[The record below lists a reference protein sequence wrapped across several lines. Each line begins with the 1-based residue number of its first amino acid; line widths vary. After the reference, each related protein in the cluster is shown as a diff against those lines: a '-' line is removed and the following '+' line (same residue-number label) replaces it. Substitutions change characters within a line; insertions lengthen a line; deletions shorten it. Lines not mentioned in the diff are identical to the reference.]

1 MGKKKT
7 KKDIPKEYRLA
18 KKLPKDVRYYYE
30 TKVGIPDETQNHLEL
45 FSPGIVSHLFK
56 IMHSC
61 SDNTKKAK
69 DVEKYL
75 SPFGFKML
83 GEGTN
88 IVVLVNDLYP
98 GVVFKIA
105 LDPYGIAD
113 NFNDLNFQ
121 EFIPRYARVFARDHS
136 CIVTVQE
143 RYYVMDL
150 DLIGYY
156 REPIIKYLNK
166 LKDKYLIADL
176 SPRNLLNYGIDRKG
190 KFVVIDGSDLF
201 PLSQMKG
208 KELRCNRL
216 VKLGKKGKPDVLCG
230 GKISYNE
237 DFSEC
242 TCKKCKRT
250 VIPIML
256 RPRKE
261 VENLSRMLL
270 DGTTEEERA
279 EMNRKAKA
287 AIKARLAAE
296 AADPKFR
303 EEQNKKMSVESVEI
317 PYDESLEIELDLGD
331 EDEEISTTVET
342 VKEVKVTKEK
352 PKPFKFNFFKNKKTE
367 GKDIPDESILEEE
380 DVDID
385 DEPEEEVEVDS
396 LADDPIVTKTIIRS
410 KAKKV
415 EHDEPL
421 VVKVHETEQD
431 HSEPDVEEEDQIEEA
446 KPQSKEEVVMQL
458 FQKFSEL
465 GSDVKVHFND
475 EAFLMDNQEEP
486 EVEDQEDPE
495 EYEDDEEEKAP
506 RGEDGF
512 IHLNIREAL
521 AKKRESRGEP
531 IRKAVIPVVVSE
543 STDGD
548 EDDMDDIII
557 PETEPEVATQETVQE
572 AVDTQE
578 QENEQSMTPGF
589 KLKLQQLQEDAPM
602 RFRNY
607 IKEVI
612 DTVGIE
618 YMEDVIA
625 ELKGLSAEDVIEV
638 ETDHVESEDFNN
650 DILDPNDARIDFEV
664 VTIQNRSS
672 DELPGI
678 YYHFK
683 GDFDKAYQKCGI
695 PIYVTSDKVG
705 PEATV
710 LALGSAPDLRDVLED
725 AYHELMGIND
735 TTIREPVDED
745 DDDEEFGLD
754 YDQQMSNYHNEDI
767 DDEDDEFEPSWAK
780 KAREYE
786 DELDE
791 EDTSSKDDSDKNE
804 RSNQ

>member
-7 KKDIPKEYRLA
+7 KKLAKKDIPKEYRLS
-18 KKLPKDVRYYYE
+18 KKLPRDVRYYYE

-45 FSPGIVSHLFK
+45 FSPGIVAHLFK

-121 EFIPRYARVFARDHS
+121 EFIPRYARVFARDHT

-156 REPIIKYLNK
+156 REPILKYLNK

-317 PYDESLEIELDLGD
+317 PYDESLEIELDIGD
-331 EDEEISTTVET
+331 EDEEVSTVVET

-367 GKDIPDESILEEE
+367 GEPIPDESVLEEE
-380 DVDID
+380 NVDID
-385 DEPEEEVEVDS
+385 DEPEEEVEVGS
-396 LADDPIVTKTIIRS
+396 LIDDPIITQTIIRS

-415 EHDEPL
+415 EHEEPL
-421 VVKVHETEQD
+421 VVKVHETDQD
-431 HSEPDVEEEDQIEEA
+431 HSEPDVEEEDQTEEDA
-446 KPQSKEEVVMQL
+446 DQSKEEMVMQL
-458 FQKFSEL
+458 LQKFSEL
-465 GSDVKVHFND
+465 GTDVKVHFND
-475 EAFLMDNQEEP
+475 EAFIMDNNEEP
-486 EVEDQEDPE
+486 EVEDQDVLED
-495 EYEDDEEEKAP
+495 DDEEEKAP

-521 AKKRESRGEP
+521 AKKRETLGEP
-531 IRKAVIPVVVSE
+531 IRVATIPVNVSE
-543 STDGD
+543 SDD
-548 EDDMDDIII
+548 EDDDDNEFI
-557 PETEPEVATQETVQE
+557 ETEVEPEVATQETT
-572 AVDTQE
+572 DTQE
-578 QENEQSMTPGF
+578 PEDEQSMTSSF
-589 KLKLQQLQEDAPM
+589 KLKLQQLQKDSPM

-638 ETDHVESEDFNN
+638 ETDHVESEDSNN

-683 GDFDKAYQKCGI
+683 GDFEKAYQKCGI

-710 LALGSAPDLRDVLED
+710 LALGSAPDLKDVLED
-725 AYHELMGIND
+725 AYHELMGIDD
-735 TTIREPVDED
+735 TTIREPVDD
-745 DDDEEFGLD
+745 DEDEEFELD
-754 YDQQMSNYHNEDI
+754 YDQKMSEYHNEDI
-767 DDEDDEFEPSWAK
+767 DDDDDEFEPSWAK
-780 KAREYE
+780 KARELE

-791 EDTSSKDDSDKNE
+791 EDTSSKDESDKNE

>member
-1 MGKKKT
+1 MGKKKAKKA
-7 KKDIPKEYRLA
+7 KKDIPKEYRLS
-18 KKLPKDVRYYYE
+18 KKLPKDVRDYYE

-45 FSPGIVSHLFK
+45 FSPGVVAHLFR

-61 SDNTKKAK
+61 SDNTKKAT

-75 SPFGFKML
+75 SPYGFKML

-121 EFIPRYARVFARDHS
+121 EFIPRYARVFARDHT

-150 DLIGYY
+150 NLIRYY
-156 REPIIKYLNK
+156 REPIVKYLNK

-208 KELRCNRL
+208 KELRCNRI

-230 GKISYNE
+230 GRISYNE

-250 VIPIML
+250 TIPIML

-261 VENLSRMLL
+261 VDSLSRMLL

-296 AADPKFR
+296 AANPDLR

-317 PYDESLEIELDLGD
+317 PYDGELEIELDLGD
-331 EDEEISTTVET
+331 DEEDISTVVET
-342 VKEVKVTKEK
+342 VNEIKEFKKK
-352 PKPFKFNFFKNKKTE
+352 PKPFTFNFTKNKKTE
-367 GKDIPDESILEEE
+367 GNHVPDESIHE
-380 DVDID
+380 DDIEADID
-385 DEPEEEVEVDS
+385 DEPEEEVEVNS
-396 LADDPIVTKTIIRS
+396 LADDPIITQTIMRS

-415 EHDEPL
+415 EHEEPL

-431 HSEPDVEEEDQIEEA
+431 EDDHVEESQD
-446 KPQSKEEVVMQL
+446 KEEIVMQL
-458 FQKFSEL
+458 LQKFSEL

-475 EAFLMDNQEEP
+475 EAFKRSIDEEP
-486 EVEDQEDPE
+486 EVEDQDIS
-495 EYEDDEEEKAP
+495 DDEEKAP

-512 IHLNIREAL
+512 VHLNVREAL
-521 AKKRESRGEP
+521 AKKHKRDNEP
-531 IRKAVIPVVVSE
+531 TRKVVVQVNKPE
-543 STDGD
+543 SKDD
-548 EDDMDDIII
+548 EEDIIS
-557 PETEPEVATQETVQE
+557 EPDHVVTTHDE
-572 AVDTQE
+572 
-578 QENEQSMTPGF
+578 ENVQSMSPDF
-589 KLKLQQLQEDAPM
+589 RLRLQQLQKNAPTQ
-602 RFRNY
+602 FRNY

-612 DTVGIE
+612 DAVGIN
-618 YMEDVIA
+618 YMVDVIA

-638 ETDHVESEDFNN
+638 ETNHVVSEDSNN

-664 VTIQNRSS
+664 VTIQDRSS
-672 DELPGI
+672 EELPGI

-683 GDFDKAYQKCGI
+683 GDFEKAYQKCGI

-705 PEATV
+705 PEATI
-710 LALGSAPDLRDVLED
+710 LALGSAPDLKDVLED
-725 AYHELMGIND
+725 AYHELMGIDD
-735 TTIREPVDED
+735 TTIRELVSEDDDNYVDVDIDASYYDDED
-745 DDDEEFGLD
+745 DD
-754 YDQQMSNYHNEDI
+754 
-767 DDEDDEFEPSWAK
+767 DDEFEPSWAK
-780 KAREYE
+780 KAREIE
-786 DELDE
+786 DELDK
-791 EDTSSKDDSDKNE
+791 EDTSTKDESEKNE

>member
-1 MGKKKT
+1 MGKKKAKKA
-7 KKDIPKEYRLA
+7 KKDIPKEYRLS
-18 KKLPKDVRYYYE
+18 KKLPKDVRDYYE

-45 FSPGIVSHLFK
+45 FSPGVVAHLFR

-61 SDNTKKAK
+61 SDNTKKAT

-75 SPFGFKML
+75 SPYGFKML

-121 EFIPRYARVFARDHS
+121 EFIPRYARVFARDHT

-150 DLIGYY
+150 NLIRYY
-156 REPIIKYLNK
+156 REPIVKYLNK

-208 KELRCNRL
+208 KELRCNRI

-230 GKISYNE
+230 GRISYNE

-250 VIPIML
+250 TIPIML

-261 VENLSRMLL
+261 VDSLSRMLL

-296 AADPKFR
+296 AANPDLR

-317 PYDESLEIELDLGD
+317 PYDGELEIELDLGD
-331 EDEEISTTVET
+331 DEEDISTVVET
-342 VKEVKVTKEK
+342 VNEIKEFKKK
-352 PKPFKFNFFKNKKTE
+352 PKPFTFNFTKNKKTE
-367 GKDIPDESILEEE
+367 GNHVPDESIHE
-380 DVDID
+380 DDIEADID
-385 DEPEEEVEVDS
+385 DEPEEEVEVNS
-396 LADDPIVTKTIIRS
+396 LADDPIITQTIMRS

-415 EHDEPL
+415 EHEEPL

-431 HSEPDVEEEDQIEEA
+431 EDDHVEESQD
-446 KPQSKEEVVMQL
+446 KEEIVMQL
-458 FQKFSEL
+458 LQKFSEL

-475 EAFLMDNQEEP
+475 EAFKRSIDEEP
-486 EVEDQEDPE
+486 EVEDQDIS
-495 EYEDDEEEKAP
+495 DDEEKAP

-512 IHLNIREAL
+512 VHLNVREAL
-521 AKKRESRGEP
+521 AKKHKRDKEP
-531 IRKAVIPVVVSE
+531 TRKVVVQVNKPE
-543 STDGD
+543 SKDD
-548 EDDMDDIII
+548 EEDIIS
-557 PETEPEVATQETVQE
+557 EPDHVVTTHDE
-572 AVDTQE
+572 
-578 QENEQSMTPGF
+578 ENVQSMSPDF
-589 KLKLQQLQEDAPM
+589 RLRLQQLQKNAPTQ
-602 RFRNY
+602 FRNY

-612 DTVGIE
+612 DAVGID
-618 YMEDVIA
+618 YMVDVIA

-638 ETDHVESEDFNN
+638 ETNHVVSEDSNN

-664 VTIQNRSS
+664 VTIQDRSS
-672 DELPGI
+672 EELPGI

-683 GDFDKAYQKCGI
+683 GDFEKAYQKCGI

-705 PEATV
+705 PEATI
-710 LALGSAPDLRDVLED
+710 LALGSVPDLKDVLED
-725 AYHELMGIND
+725 AYHELMGIDD
-735 TTIREPVDED
+735 TTIRESVSEDDDNYVDVDIDASYYDDED
-745 DDDEEFGLD
+745 DD
-754 YDQQMSNYHNEDI
+754 
-767 DDEDDEFEPSWAK
+767 DDEFEPSWAK
-780 KAREYE
+780 KAREIE
-786 DELDE
+786 DELDK
-791 EDTSSKDDSDKNE
+791 EDTSTKDESEKNE

>member
-1 MGKKKT
+1 MGKKKAKKLA

-18 KKLPKDVRYYYE
+18 KKLPKDVRDYYE
-30 TKVGIPDETQNHLEL
+30 AKVGIPDETQNHLEL
-45 FSPGIVSHLFK
+45 FSPGIVAHLFR

-75 SPFGFKML
+75 GPLGFKML

-121 EFIPRYARVFARDHS
+121 EFIPRYARVFARDHT

-150 DLIGYY
+150 TLIGYY

-250 VIPIML
+250 TIPIML

-303 EEQNKKMSVESVEI
+303 EEQHKKMSAEPVEI
-317 PYDESLEIELDLGD
+317 PYDVELEHELNLRD
-331 EDEEISTTVET
+331 DEEEVSTVVET
-342 VKEVKVTKEK
+342 VKDAKVTKEK
-352 PKPFKFNFFKNKKTE
+352 PKPFTFNFFQKKETKGE
-367 GKDIPDESILEEE
+367 AIPDESVLEEE
-380 DVDID
+380 DEVEVDID
-385 DEPEEEVEVDS
+385 DEPEEEKAEVGS
-396 LADDPIVTKTIIRS
+396 LADDPIVAQTIIRS

-415 EHDEPL
+415 EHEEPL
-421 VVKVHETEQD
+421 VLKVHETDQD
-431 HSEPDVEEEDQIEEA
+431 HSEPDVEEEYPDENDE
-446 KPQSKEEVVMQL
+446 PRDKEEVVMQL
-458 FQKFSEL
+458 LQKFSEL
-465 GSDVKVHFND
+465 GSDVKIHFND
-475 EAFLMDNQEEP
+475 EAFKASSLEEL
-486 EVEDQEDPE
+486 EVEDQDIPDE
-495 EYEDDEEEKAP
+495 EEDDDEKAP

-521 AKKRESRGEP
+521 AKKRETMGEP
-531 IRKAVIPVVVSE
+531 IRKTVIPVTVSE
-543 STDGD
+543 DDDDD
-548 EDDMDDIII
+548 EDQS
-557 PETEPEVATQETVQE
+557 EPEVATQEI
-572 AVDTQE
+572 ADTQD
-578 QENEQSMTPGF
+578 QDDKQSMTPEF
-589 KLKLQQLQEDAPM
+589 KTKLQTLQKEAPM

-638 ETDHVESEDFNN
+638 ETDHVESEDSNN

-678 YYHFK
+678 YYHFV

-705 PEATV
+705 PESTV
-710 LALGSAPDLRDVLED
+710 LAIGSAPDLRDVLED

-735 TTIREPVDED
+735 STIREPID
-745 DDDEEFGLD
+745 DDDEDEIELD
-754 YDQQMSNYHNEDI
+754 YDYQMSKHTNEDT
-767 DDEDDEFEPSWAK
+767 DDDDEFEPSWAK
-780 KAREYE
+780 KAREFE

-791 EDTSSKDDSDKNE
+791 EEDTSGKDDTDKNE

>member
-1 MGKKKT
+1 MGKKKAKKA
-7 KKDIPKEYRLA
+7 KKDIPKEYRLS
-18 KKLPKDVRYYYE
+18 KKLPKDVRDYYE

-45 FSPGIVSHLFK
+45 FSPGVVAHLFR

-61 SDNTKKAK
+61 SDNTKKAT

-75 SPFGFKML
+75 SPYGFKML

-121 EFIPRYARVFARDHS
+121 EFIPRYARVFARDHT

-150 DLIGYY
+150 NLIRYY
-156 REPIIKYLNK
+156 REPIVKYLNK

-208 KELRCNRL
+208 KELRCNRI

-230 GKISYNE
+230 GRISYNE

-250 VIPIML
+250 TIPIML

-261 VENLSRMLL
+261 VDSLSRMLL

-296 AADPKFR
+296 AANPDLR

-317 PYDESLEIELDLGD
+317 PYDGELEIELDLGD
-331 EDEEISTTVET
+331 DEEDISTVVET
-342 VKEVKVTKEK
+342 VNEIKESKKK
-352 PKPFKFNFFKNKKTE
+352 PKPFTFNFTKNKKTE
-367 GKDIPDESILEEE
+367 GNHVPDESIHE
-380 DVDID
+380 DDIEADID
-385 DEPEEEVEVDS
+385 DEPEEEVEVNS
-396 LADDPIVTKTIIRS
+396 LADDPIITQTIMRS

-415 EHDEPL
+415 EHEEPL

-431 HSEPDVEEEDQIEEA
+431 EDDHVEESQD
-446 KPQSKEEVVMQL
+446 KEEIVMQL
-458 FQKFSEL
+458 LQKFSEL

-475 EAFLMDNQEEP
+475 EAFKRSIDEEP
-486 EVEDQEDPE
+486 EVEDQDIS
-495 EYEDDEEEKAP
+495 DDEEKAP

-512 IHLNIREAL
+512 VHLNVREAL
-521 AKKRESRGEP
+521 AKKHKRDKEP
-531 IRKAVIPVVVSE
+531 TRKVVVQVNKPE
-543 STDGD
+543 SKDD
-548 EDDMDDIII
+548 EEDIIS
-557 PETEPEVATQETVQE
+557 EPDHVVTTHDE
-572 AVDTQE
+572 
-578 QENEQSMTPGF
+578 ENVQSMSPDF
-589 KLKLQQLQEDAPM
+589 RLRLQQLQKNAPTQ
-602 RFRNY
+602 FRNY

-612 DTVGIE
+612 DAVGID
-618 YMEDVIA
+618 YMVDVIA

-638 ETDHVESEDFNN
+638 ETNHVVSEDSNN

-664 VTIQNRSS
+664 VTIQDRSS
-672 DELPGI
+672 EELPGI

-683 GDFDKAYQKCGI
+683 GDFEKAYQKCGI

-705 PEATV
+705 PEATI
-710 LALGSAPDLRDVLED
+710 LALGSAPDLKDVLED
-725 AYHELMGIND
+725 AYHELMGIDD
-735 TTIREPVDED
+735 TTIRELVSEDDDNYVDVDIDASYYDDED
-745 DDDEEFGLD
+745 DD
-754 YDQQMSNYHNEDI
+754 
-767 DDEDDEFEPSWAK
+767 DDEFEPSWAK
-780 KAREYE
+780 KAREIE
-786 DELDE
+786 DELDK
-791 EDTSSKDDSDKNE
+791 EDTSTKDESEKNE